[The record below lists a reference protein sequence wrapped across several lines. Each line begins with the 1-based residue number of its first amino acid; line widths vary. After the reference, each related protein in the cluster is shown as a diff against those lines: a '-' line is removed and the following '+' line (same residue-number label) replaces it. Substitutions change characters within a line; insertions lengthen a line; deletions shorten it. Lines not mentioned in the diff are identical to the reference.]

1 MNFCGS
7 TRILLSSILL
17 GSLPVEEEYSV
28 GGSSQWIIGYV
39 DNSSGFGE
47 EDDNNKG
54 EVEEREGEKVLSVAC
69 SKGSTM
75 TR

>member
-1 MNFCGS
+1 MEDG
-7 TRILLSSILL
+7 
-17 GSLPVEEEYSV
+17 YSA

-39 DNSSGFGE
+39 DNRSGFGD

-54 EVEEREGEKVLSVAC
+54 EAEEREGEKVLSVAC